1 MNNTKKLTSSQIRYM
16 IWMFRLSRNGAG
28 VKNIELATVLEL
40 SKPSIH
46 NMLKSL
52 AEMGI
57 VTKQT
62 YGLAHFTDE
71 GRMLAKKYEACFLLL
86 ESRLSELCGDN
97 AITENSIC
105 GILADLTCEEIDRL
119 NKFKS
124 V

>member
-71 GRMLAKKYEACFLLL
+71 GRLLAKKYESCFLLL

-105 GILADLTCEEIDRL
+105 GILADLTCEGIDRL
-119 NKFKS
+119 NKLKS

>member
-71 GRMLAKKYEACFLLL
+71 GRMLAKKYETCFKLL

-97 AITENSIC
+97 TITENSIC
-105 GILADLTCEEIDRL
+105 GILADLPCEKIDRL
-119 NKFKS
+119 YKLKS
-124 V
+124 I

>member
-16 IWMFRLSRNGAG
+16 IWLFRLSRSGAG

-57 VTKQT
+57 VTKET

-71 GRMLAKKYEACFLLL
+71 GRRLANKYEACFVLL
-86 ESRLSELCGDN
+86 ESKLSELCGAN
-97 AITENSIC
+97 AVSENSIC
-105 GILADLTCEEIDRL
+105 GILSDLTYEKIDTL
-119 NKFKS
+119 YISKT

>member
-1 MNNTKKLTSSQIRYM
+1 
-16 IWMFRLSRNGAG
+16 MFRLSRSGAG

-71 GRMLAKKYEACFLLL
+71 GRLLAKKYEACFKLL

-97 AITENSIC
+97 TITENSIC

-119 NKFKS
+119 NKLQS

>member
-16 IWMFRLSRNGAG
+16 IWLFRLSRNGAG

-71 GRMLAKKYEACFLLL
+71 GRMLAKKYETCFVLL
-86 ESRLSELCGDN
+86 EDKLSELCGKDEV
-97 AITENSIC
+97 TENSIC
-105 GILADLTCEEIDRL
+105 GILADLPCEKIDRL
-119 NKFKS
+119 YKLKS
-124 V
+124 I